1 MWESNSP
8 RNSKFAPKR
17 NSEFLPS
24 SHHVT
29 RQRMQ
34 LQNSHQSNSNVVA
47 EKSIASNRSVLT
59 GAGPLLSTPFMPQI
73 KRALGLEPV
82 SQTKYG

>member
-17 NSEFLPS
+17 NSEILPS
-24 SHHVT
+24 PLVT

-47 EKSIASNRSVLT
+47 DRSIASNRSVLT

-73 KRALGLEPV
+73 KRALGLEPK